1 MWNEKGPLELL
12 KEMPN
17 VLTAENLA
25 QIQRVIDNDKFINSQ
40 KLRADLCGKYAP
52 FCAGCDKTVLKPCA
66 VAYVRMKIKEG
77 MEVQMENIPDEA
89 PEPPSEIEGLEEVVE
104 VEPQPEPGKK
114 IRIAIARRK

>member
-1 MWNEKGPLELL
+1 MWNEQGPLELL

-40 KLRADLCGKYAP
+40 KLRGDLCGKYAP
-52 FCAGCDKTVLKPCA
+52 FCAGCDKSVPKPCA

-77 MEVQMENIPDEA
+77 MEVEMENIPAEA

-104 VEPQPEPGKK
+104 LPPETGRK
-114 IRIAIARRK
+114 IRIAIARRKR